1 VTCRGLSAPDVMIEG
16 RMRRTTHPPSGR
28 GARTTTVLA
37 AGILTALTLTGCGGE
52 DEALAGRQAE
62 VAQRGAE
69 VMPFDLE
76 ATTHRFEPTET
87 GLVQT
92 VTADDPR
99 DREQIALIREH
110 LEEEAGRFAQGDFG
124 DPATIHG
131 HDMPGLAELRDGAA
145 NIDIQFETRDDG
157 ARLIYATDD
166 PDLIEALHRWGE
178 AQVSDHGEHAEHA
191 EHGN

>member
-1 VTCRGLSAPDVMIEG
+1 VLNALGLLIELQ
-16 RMRRTTHPPSGR
+16 MARRTTPPTKR
-28 GARTTTVLA
+28 GAHTTTMVAAVILA
-37 AGILTALTLTGCGGE
+37 AVTLTGCGGK
-52 DEALAGRQAE
+52 DDVLADRQAD
-62 VAQRGAE
+62 VARRGAE

-76 ATTHRFEPTET
+76 ATTHRFETTET

-92 VTADDPR
+92 VTADDHR

-110 LEEEAGRFAQGDFG
+110 LEEEASRFAGGDLD

-145 NIDIQFETRDDG
+145 NVDIQFETREDG
-157 ARLIYATDD
+157 ARLIYTTND
-166 PDLIEALHRWGE
+166 PDLIEALHRWGD
-178 AQVSDHGEHAEHA
+178 AQVSDHGDHA